1 MNPLTWLNPGRWLL
15 YGALLAALVLGYFA
29 WADHIGDVREAKVR
43 TEYQKQ
49 ADTAD
54 KARAAIAAPIALKQ
68 AAAQARIVTVTKTII
83 KEVPTY
89 VKTTDCPM
97 PGGFRVL
104 HDAAANGVLPDTST
118 IADAAAV
125 PAPDV
130 ANTTVGNYGTC
141 HQTSQ
146 RLIGLQDWVKAQ
158 QALKVSP

>member
-15 YGALLAALVLGYFA
+15 YGAFAVALVLGYFS

-43 TEYQKQ
+43 AEYQKQ

-54 KARAAIAAPIALKQ
+54 KARAAIGAAIALTQ
-68 AAAQARIVTVTKTII
+68 AAAQARIVTVTETII

-104 HDAAANGVLPDTST
+104 ADAAANGELPDPARV
-118 IADAAAV
+118 ADAA
-125 PAPDV
+125 PV
-130 ANTTVGNYGTC
+130 AAATVAASVADNYGTC
-141 HQTSQ
+141 HENASC
-146 RLIGLQDWVKAQ
+146 LSGLQDWVRAQ
-158 QALKVSP
+158 AMLK